1 MSTSP
6 RTPKRRARRSST
18 AGRASRVAASPRVVD
33 IISQLRTAAGN
44 PLAAVLGAAIG
55 GIVPWFAREIA
66 HGELAP
72 AVAAGDWRSAA
83 LDLAIVLG
91 CVAFSLVT
99 VYGFGRAAVGDRRKA
114 VGFCLALEGVML
126 VAHGR
131 PATVALVVLI
141 LINAITTGCVIALA
155 RASTQRRGEADA
167 RRSAT
172 RAENRARKA
181 GAGADTASVATS
193 AVAEPVVVTASP
205 AARRTRRP
213 SAQAQAQAQRAIVV
227 TAVPAAES
235 MASWDRHRAGAIDA
249 ECKEFS

>member
-6 RTPKRRARRSST
+6 RPKQRRTRRPST
-18 AGRASRVAASPRVVD
+18 AGRATRAAASPRVVD

-72 AVAAGDWRSAA
+72 AVAAGNWQAAA

-99 VYGFGRAAVGDRRKA
+99 VYGFGLSAVGDRRKA

-131 PATVALVVLI
+131 PATVALVGLI

-155 RASTQRRGEADA
+155 RAATQRRGEADA

-172 RAENRARKA
+172 RAGNRARKA
-181 GAGADTASVATS
+181 GAGVDTASVATP
-193 AVAEPVVVTASP
+193 AAAEPVVATASP
-205 AARRTRRP
+205 ASRR
-213 SAQAQAQAQRAIVV
+213 QASQAPQAQRAIVV
-227 TAVPAAES
+227 TAVPAATS
-235 MASWDRHRAGAIDA
+235 TVSWDRHRAGAIDA